1 LLNSRQIMDRL
12 NNQNKEQEI
21 ESLLDSVKDYRFAD
35 LKPRF
40 KLNPRLPLYLDE
52 FVLSGANN
60 GKISEID
67 SVLESKDVAVLVG
80 DMRMGTSSVGR
91 GWVSQDL
98 QNRKNV
104 DLHGYQEG
112 VEDPTSEFTE
122 PQIFLDELEGDKQ
135 NLDIVKKLVSDGRK
149 LVLRPHLKGVVFY
162 RDELAKAEISFGEVT
177 IKPLTDEDMHDYLSR
192 RFSIGKDDPF
202 VNFITE
208 LSSGSL
214 FVANYICGE
223 FLGRDYS
230 ESKTLTKKQISKIL
244 EESYDQIYLSYSQ
257 SKKRAKT
264 LPDDLREILPDPKLM
279 YLFS

>member
-1 LLNSRQIMDRL
+1 MENL
-12 NNQNKEQEI
+12 NNLNKEQEI
-21 ESLLDSVKDYRFAD
+21 ENLLDSVKDYRFAD

-40 KLNPRLPLYLDE
+40 RLNPRLALYLDE

-80 DMRMGTSSVGR
+80 DIRMGTSSVGR
-91 GWVSQDL
+91 AWVLQDY
-98 QNRKNV
+98 QKRRNV

-112 VEDPTSEFTE
+112 IEDPASKFTE

-135 NLDIVKKLVSDGRK
+135 NLDMVKKLVSDGRK

-162 RDELAKAEISFGEVT
+162 RDEFVKAEISFGEVT
-177 IKPLTDEDMHDYLSR
+177 VKPLTDEDMHDYLSR

-208 LSSGSL
+208 LSGGSL

-223 FLGRDYS
+223 FLGRDYG
-230 ESKTLTKKQISKIL
+230 ESQTLTKKQTSKIL
-244 EESYDQIYLSYSQ
+244 EESYYQIYLIYSQ
-257 SKKRAKT
+257 SQKRAKT
-264 LPDDLREILPDPKLM
+264 MPDDLKEILPDPKLM